1 MKYALTLA
9 AGMALGVA
17 ACNQPQETPVATEEP
32 AAEASGA
39 ATMPMTA
46 DAGAQTGTGTGTGTG
61 VITAVDADA
70 GTVTVEHGP
79 IPGVGWP
86 AMTMRFTASPA
97 VMEAASTGERIEFDV
112 SVRDGVNEITAIRP
126 G

>member
-1 MKYALTLA
+1 MKYALILT
-9 AGMALGVA
+9 AGLALGLA

-32 AAEASGA
+32 AAETSGA

-46 DAGAQTGTGTGTGTG
+46 DAGAQTGTGTG
-61 VITAVDADA
+61 VITAVDPGA

-97 VMEAASTGERIEFDV
+97 IVEAASPGERIAFDV

-126 G
+126 E

>member
-1 MKYALTLA
+1 MKYALILT
-9 AGMALGVA
+9 AGMALGLA
-17 ACNQPQETPVATEEP
+17 ACNQPQETPVAREEP

-46 DAGAQTGTGTGTGTG
+46 DAGAQTGTGTG

-97 VMEAASTGERIEFDV
+97 VMGAASPGERIAFDV

>member
-1 MKYALTLA
+1 MKYALILA
-9 AGMALGVA
+9 ASTALGLA
-17 ACNQPQETPVATEEP
+17 ACNQPQETPAATDERAAGP
-32 AAEASGA
+32 ADM

-46 DAGAQTGTGTGTGTG
+46 GAGAQTGTGTG
-61 VITAVDADA
+61 VITAVDAAA

-97 VMEAASTGERIEFDV
+97 IVEAASTGERIAFDV
-112 SVRDGVNEITAIRP
+112 SVHDGVNEITAIRP
-126 G
+126 E

>member
-1 MKYALTLA
+1 MKYALILT
-9 AGMALGVA
+9 AGMVLGLA

-46 DAGAQTGTGTGTGTG
+46 DAGAQTGTGTG
-61 VITAVDADA
+61 VITAVDPDA
-70 GTVTVEHGP
+70 GTITVEHGP

-97 VMEAASTGERIEFDV
+97 VLEAASTGQRIEFDV
-112 SVRDGVNEITAIRP
+112 SVRDSGNEITAIRP
-126 G
+126 R

>member
-1 MKYALTLA
+1 MKYALILG
-9 AGMALGVA
+9 AGMALGLA
-17 ACNQPQETPVATEEP
+17 ACNQPQETPAATGKP
-32 AAEASGA
+32 AAEASDTA
-39 ATMPMTA
+39 AMPMTA
-46 DAGAQTGTGTGTGTG
+46 DAGVQIGTGTG
-61 VITAVDADA
+61 VITAVDPDA

-97 VMEAASTGERIEFDV
+97 VLEAASTGERIEFDV

-126 G
+126 E

>member
-1 MKYALTLA
+1 MKYALILT
-9 AGMALGVA
+9 AGLALGLA

-32 AAEASGA
+32 AAETSGA

-46 DAGAQTGTGTGTGTG
+46 DAGAQTGTGTG
-61 VITAVDADA
+61 VITAVDPDA

-79 IPGVGWP
+79 VPGLGWP

-97 VMEAASTGERIEFDV
+97 IVEAASPGERIAFDV

-126 G
+126 E